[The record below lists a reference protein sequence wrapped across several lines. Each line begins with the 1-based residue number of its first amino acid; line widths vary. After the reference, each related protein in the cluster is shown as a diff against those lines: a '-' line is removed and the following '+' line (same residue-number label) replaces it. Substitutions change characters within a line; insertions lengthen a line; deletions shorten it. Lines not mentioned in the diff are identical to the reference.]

1 MFPHAGKRLN
11 IGPAFTPMAGLIK
24 ELVAE
29 IAYLRDENAR
39 LMDKCGYKFD
49 FGVGARR
56 RGREKKCYKC
66 GRAGHLERAC
76 CASDDRRFDQN
87 WRAEGPN
94 EHDSVATDEGYHA
107 DTSTVDTSLNIQ
119 AGEDVDSN
127 GAVVSAFNDSECSS
141 VVDKSVEPTEHCAT
155 DSESQINQEID
166 SNSDSLPD
174 KSCEFEDRNEAP
186 IALVKD
192 VYDVKV
198 KADVVGKKPA
208 HQVTVSVE
216 PKKESAFDAAM
227 RKSWLSKRPAMA
239 DAAVNDS
246 RLGQNYASLSNMR
259 TRGHYA
265 RGEGTGDK
273 SRWPDYSLLGRKATS
288 TRQHT

>member
-1 MFPHAGKRLN
+1 MGLGFSLFCFRLV
-11 IGPAFTPMAGLIK
+11 LIK
-24 ELVAE
+24 TDYALYIKLVL
-29 IAYLRDENAR
+29 ILLRLKNEAVVNV
-39 LMDKCGYKFD
+39 F
-49 FGVGARR
+49 
-56 RGREKKCYKC
+56 
-66 GRAGHLERAC
+66 
-76 CASDDRRFDQN
+76 SDGDCSSD
-87 WRAEGPN
+87 PT
-94 EHDSVATDEGYHA
+94 DSV
-107 DTSTVDTSLNIQ
+107 
-119 AGEDVDSN
+119 
-127 GAVVSAFNDSECSS
+127 
-141 VVDKSVEPTEHCAT
+141 
-155 DSESQINQEID
+155 SQI
-166 SNSDSLPD
+166 SSDSDALPD

-192 VYDVKV
+192 VHDVKV

-265 RGEGTGDK
+265 RGEGTRDK